1 MQSNPESRLVLAAI
15 ASFSS
20 GSPPAGVYRWLRT
33 SEHAAIAASTMC
45 CGVGKSG
52 SPAPNPIT
60 FSPSACRALALAS
73 TARVADGA
81 IAASRSEVRFT
92 IGKPATAIPRSQ
104 RGSGPVSRVF
114 RVVGYFEHPRPA
126 RNTRRHE
133 LPDSLDSVGRNRRW
147 QRGEP
152 RAMLWDRDHRRRHRH
167 HDPHRPAPRRRT
179 IRVRA
184 VEGS

>member
-1 MQSNPESRLVLAAI
+1 MTSSPGSHSAANAVYTACLPPLVTSTCAAVQSNPESRLVLAAI
-15 ASFSS
+15 ASLSS

-81 IAASRSEVRFT
+81 IAASRAEVRFT

-104 RGSGPVSRVF
+104 RGSCASRVF
-114 RVVGYFEHPRPA
+114 
-126 RNTRRHE
+126 
-133 LPDSLDSVGRNRRW
+133 
-147 QRGEP
+147 
-152 RAMLWDRDHRRRHRH
+152 
-167 HDPHRPAPRRRT
+167 APRGISSTHALHEIPDDTSYPSHAERRKGIGGGNVAAT
-179 IRVRA
+179 RHA
-184 VEGS
+184 VGP